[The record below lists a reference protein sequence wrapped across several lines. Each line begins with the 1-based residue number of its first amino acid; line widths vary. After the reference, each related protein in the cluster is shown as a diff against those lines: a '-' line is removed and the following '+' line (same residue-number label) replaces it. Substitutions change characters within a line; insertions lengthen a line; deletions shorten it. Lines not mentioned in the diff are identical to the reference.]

1 MRCTSTSVS
10 DEVVKMAPFSTR
22 SRLISA
28 ALVRLPLWAM
38 ARVPQRVLTLHGW
51 ALAST
56 VLPVVE

>member
-1 MRCTSTSVS
+1 MAPRSTSS
-10 DEVVKMAPFSTR
+10 RFS
-22 SRLISA
+22 SA

-38 ARVPQRVLTLHGW
+38 ASVPHRVLTLHGW